1 MALPKNYNQ
10 TEKRVES
17 LNDLTFYTVTYEY
30 EFTEEFIGRDGTN
43 DGLDSLVELINGTK
57 EFTALD
63 DESAEQKV
71 LEWLES
77 LVTQQI
83 LKDYDVTEIT
93 TKTFYETIK
102 DKNLDK
108 ILDL

>member
-10 TEKRVES
+10 TEKRVAS
-17 LNDLTFYTVTYEY
+17 LNELTFYTITYTY
-30 EFTEEFIGRDGTN
+30 KFTDEFLNRGETDS
-43 DGLDSLVELINGTK
+43 DLDSLVELINGTK

-71 LEWLES
+71 FEWLES
-77 LVTQQI
+77 LVAQKI
-83 LKDYDVTEIT
+83 LKDYDVIGIT

-102 DKNLDK
+102 DKKLDK
-108 ILDL
+108 ILEL